1 MSPPPGASE
10 SDSARSG
17 ESSCVK
23 NTRARAPDF
32 GLGQELGKSRTPAR
46 NPGRKKKHTRHRTC
60 AASMT
65 SRPAGMPMSLREDM
79 VQTLEAGPD
88 SDDQQV

>member
-1 MSPPPGASE
+1 VKALGASE

-17 ESSCVK
+17 ESICVK

-32 GLGQELGKSRTPAR
+32 GLGQELGKSRTPAQ
-46 NPGRKKKHTRHRTC
+46 NPGRQKKHTRHRTC